1 MRSMWGYRM
10 LAVAAIA
17 AGGLFF
23 NVAEVR
29 AEVPAFSTDEWHRV
43 APKDVGLDPAAIT
56 KLTGAI
62 RAGEYSDIHSLLVIR
77 HDQLAVE
84 EYFSG
89 PDERRDALVGSR
101 PVGNVQFN
109 ASMLHDL
116 RSVTKSVVSI
126 LYGIARSQGAVPG
139 VDTPVLSL
147 FPQYPDLRSPER
159 MKIQLRHVLSMSPG
173 WAWDESSKAYG
184 DPLNSETA
192 MDQQSDRVRYVLSQP
207 IVHAPGEKFDYD
219 GGTTVLLASIIE
231 QGTRMPLDRY
241 AQKVLFGPLGIAHY
255 QWLHYRDG
263 GVIAASGLRL
273 LPRDMAKIGLLYLH
287 KGEWQGK
294 AIVPESWVAQ
304 STRPQVPGDFY
315 GYQWWLGK
323 TSAGID
329 AVAVGYG
336 GQRVLVD
343 PGQDMVVVI
352 TAGLYKDPQ
361 QSQITNRIL
370 SQCTEAAGASPDGH

>member
-1 MRSMWGYRM
+1 MRSRWGFKI
-10 LAVAAIA
+10 LAMAIVA
-17 AGGLFF
+17 GLVFF
-23 NVAEVR
+23 NAFAAR
-29 AEVPAFSTDEWHRV
+29 AQASTTSSGEWHLV
-43 APKDVGLDPAAIT
+43 SPKDVGLDSGAIE
-56 KLTGAI
+56 KLVAAI
-62 RAGEYSDIHSLLVIR
+62 RAGQYSDIHSLLVIR

-89 PDERRDALVGSR
+89 PDERRDTVVGSR
-101 PVGNVQFN
+101 PLGNVQFS
-109 ASMLHDL
+109 ATTLHDG

-126 LYGIARSQGAVPG
+126 LFGIARSQGAVPG
-139 VDTPVLSL
+139 VDTQLFSL
-147 FPQYPDLRSPER
+147 FPQYKDLRTPER

-192 MDQQSDRVRYVLSQP
+192 MDHQPDRIRYILSQP
-207 IVHAPGEKFDYD
+207 IVQAPGEKFEYD

-231 QGTRMPLDRY
+231 QGTGMPIDRY
-241 AQKVLFGPLGIAHY
+241 AQKVLFGPLGITNY
-255 QWLHYRDG
+255 EWLHYPDG
-263 GVIAASGLRL
+263 AAIAASGLRL

-287 KGEWQGK
+287 KGDWHGK
-294 AIVPESWVAQ
+294 AVVPASWVTE
-304 STRPQVPGDFY
+304 STTPHVPGDFY

-370 SQCTEAAGASPDGH
+370 SQCTEAAGAKPDAH

>member
-1 MRSMWGYRM
+1 MRSLWGFRM
-10 LAVAAIA
+10 LAAAIVAGMIFFCGSA
-17 AGGLFF
+17 AP
-23 NVAEVR
+23 AE
-29 AEVPAFSTDEWHRV
+29 ATNPSADEWRL
-43 APKDVGLDPAAIT
+43 ARPGDVGLDPAAIK
-56 KLTGAI
+56 KLVAAI

-84 EYFSG
+84 EYFAG
-89 PDERRDALVGSR
+89 PDERRDTVVGSR
-101 PVGNVQFN
+101 PLGNVQFN
-109 ASMLHDL
+109 ASTLHDA

-126 LYGIARSQGAVPG
+126 LFGIARSQGTVPG
-139 VDTPVLSL
+139 VDTPLLSL
-147 FPQYPDLRSPER
+147 FPQYKDLATPER

-192 MDQQSDRVRYVLSQP
+192 MDHQPDRIRYILSQP
-207 IVHAPGEKFDYD
+207 VVQAPGEKFEYD

-231 QGTRMPLDRY
+231 HGVGMPIDRY
-241 AQKVLFGPLGIAHY
+241 AQKVLFGPLGITKY
-255 QWLHYRDG
+255 EWLHYPDG
-263 GVIAASGLRL
+263 AAIAASGLRL

-287 KGEWQGK
+287 KGEWHGK
-294 AIVPESWVAQ
+294 TVVPTSWVTE
-304 STRPQVPGDFY
+304 STSPHVPGDFY
-315 GYQWWLGK
+315 GYHWWLGK

-370 SQCTEAAGASPDGH
+370 SECTQAAGAKSDGH

>member
-1 MRSMWGYRM
+1 MESMWGRT
-10 LAVAAIA
+10 LALAIA
-17 AGGLFF
+17 AAGVFS
-23 NVAEVR
+23 NSPAVR
-29 AEVPAFSTDEWHRV
+29 AEAATASNDGWHTAR
-43 APKDVGLDPAAIT
+43 PDDVGLDPAAIK
-56 KLTGAI
+56 KLVAAI

-89 PDERRDALVGSR
+89 PDERRDTVVGSR
-101 PVGNVQFN
+101 PLGNVQFN
-109 ASMLHDL
+109 ASTLHDG

-126 LYGIARSQGAVPG
+126 LFGIARSQGTVPG
-139 VDTPVLSL
+139 IDTPVLSL
-147 FPQYPDLRSPER
+147 FPQYKDLRTPER
-159 MKIQLRHVLSMSPG
+159 LKVQLRHLLSMSPG

-192 MDQQSDRVRYVLSQP
+192 MDHQPDRIRYILSQP
-207 IVHAPGEKFDYD
+207 MVHVPGEKFEYD

-231 QGTRMPLDRY
+231 HGTGMPIDRY
-241 AQKVLFGPLGIAHY
+241 AQKVLFGPLGITHY
-255 QWLHYRDG
+255 EWLHYPDG
-263 GVIAASGLRL
+263 APIAASGVRL

-287 KGEWQGK
+287 KGNWHGK
-294 AIVPESWVAQ
+294 TVVPASWVTE
-304 STRPQVPGDFY
+304 STTPHVPGDFY
-315 GYQWWLGK
+315 GYHWWLGK
-323 TSAGID
+323 TSAGTD

-370 SQCTEAAGASPDGH
+370 SQCTEAAGARPDGH